1 MIRYSPC
8 VVLAFF
14 FIFAP
19 LSAVADSLHS
29 GYWRQSTPDTSPD
42 GETFKC
48 SLATTQK
55 SMKSI
60 LNRAG
65 WDPEKQRYPEINWHN
80 NEVAIIAKGENLD
93 FYGLLRK
100 NNEVVLSYGWT
111 KPSRRPLTPPDDRWG
126 WGTEAA
132 TQFSRVGS
140 RSIIVISY
148 PKNLNTSDQ
157 FFCRGKPYPD

>member
-19 LSAVADSLHS
+19 LSVVADSLHS

-80 NEVAIIAKGENLD
+80 NEVTIIAKDENLD

-111 KPSRRPLTPPDDRWG
+111 KPPRRPSPSRGGWL
-126 WGTEAA
+126 WGTE
-132 TQFSRVGS
+132 TTILRSRVGS

-148 PKNLNTSDQ
+148 PKNLNTNDQ
-157 FFCRGKPYPD
+157 FFCRGKPYLD